1 MLHSRASQHGLT
13 LVELMISTTLGA
25 VVVAGA
31 VTAVLASGR
40 VQRNQTLMA
49 DAAENA
55 RLALFHIARQIEHA
69 GVGGPTV
76 RTTDAIGNIVTLPVL
91 RADPGSANPI
101 CANGIH
107 DINRCSGTNPVGV
120 TPDALYVLRVVPDE
134 RTVILDDFSDVT
146 GVSPLRIFANPH
158 ATTNARQKAYYSDA
172 YRWLLVTN
180 TASSVLLKVTNVNQN
195 TYNSIPILE
204 LSTNPAD
211 LSGLSTTRN
220 PFKKGDF
227 ALPAR
232 FVRYRLVFV
241 DGPDNHPE
249 KDRFYMVE
257 EIFDP
262 LHPPAGP
269 YDTTGVLSTHRLA
282 EGVEDFKI
290 EWGWD
295 RDGDGIV
302 DPTVNPDPM
311 STANGWTAT
320 PPSDADLANPSLLFA
335 RLSVSVRTRQE
346 LIDGAGRRLKRS
358 TSVDDPVEVGLQER
372 IGVQPDDA
380 PPALPTTSHRRR
392 VVQTIVPLRNLRKG
406 RL

>member
-1 MLHSRASQHGLT
+1 
-13 LVELMISTTLGA
+13 V
-25 VVVAGA
+25 
-31 VTAVLASGR
+31 
-40 VQRNQTLMA
+40 
-49 DAAENA
+49 
-55 RLALFHIARQIEHA
+55 
-69 GVGGPTV
+69 
-76 RTTDAIGNIVTLPVL
+76 
-91 RADPGSANPI
+91 DPGSTLGNEI
-101 CANGIH
+101 CAHGIH
-107 DINRCSGTNPVGV
+107 SINRCSGSNPVGV

-146 GVSPLRIFANPH
+146 GVSPLRVFANPH
-158 ATTNARQKAYYSDA
+158 ATTSAREKAYYSDA

-180 TASSVLLKVTNVNQN
+180 TTSAVLLKITNANLN
-195 TYNSIPILE
+195 TVNSINILE
-204 LSTNPAD
+204 LSTNPSD
-211 LSGLSTTRN
+211 LSGFSTARN

-249 KDRFYMVE
+249 KDRFYLVE

-262 LHPPAGP
+262 LNPPTGP
-269 YDTTGVLSTHRLA
+269 YDTTGVQSTHRMA
-282 EGVEDFKI
+282 EGVEDLKI

-302 DPTVNPDPM
+302 DPATTNPAT
-311 STANGWTAT
+311 SGWTAA
-320 PPSDADLANPSLLFA
+320 PPTAADLANPSLLFA

-358 TSVDDPVEVGLQER
+358 SSVDDPVEVGLQEH

-380 PPALPTTSHRRR
+380 PPALPNTSHRRR